1 MRTFQRTLPAFALV
15 AAFPAAAS
23 ADVITEWNVIAI
35 DAARSFANPNPA
47 TRAVAIGHL
56 AAYDAVN
63 AINHSGEP
71 YLPGPLA
78 VTAPA
83 SVEAAAITAFHD
95 ALVFAVPAKQ
105 AELDAAE
112 QTALGKIADGPAKTN
127 GVAVGAAAA
136 AALVTNR
143 AGDGAEAVVAYPGED
158 ALGKWRPTPTGNL
171 AANTPQ
177 WATLKPF
184 ALSAADQFDPGPPPA
199 LTSGTY
205 TTALL
210 ETKIYGALTG
220 SVRTDEQTN
229 IAKFWAQQTHLPF
242 YLIARFFA
250 AARDLS
256 VDDNARFFA
265 QLSLALADSRVA
277 VWNAKYEYGFWRPI
291 TSINSALDDGNPD
304 THPDPEGDWAPLLE
318 TPNHPEY
325 VSGHSATG
333 AAGAAVLAHWFGD
346 TNSFTV
352 TSETLPGPAFAR
364 HFSRFSDA
372 AQENADSRIYGGIH
386 YRFSNE
392 AGLELGEAV
401 AGYVLTHRLQAF
413 PPQGDGDGDGDGDG
427 GAAGASGASSD
438 GEAGAG
444 SANEAGAS
452 AGGTSNAGSGGT
464 GSGATA
470 GALTGGTGGAASSG
484 TTTGGKA
491 PASAGADG
499 EGGGSEGGSSTHSGD
514 YEDGGCSVAAPGA
527 RTAAS
532 SAILSLL
539 AAWAL
544 LRRRR

>member
-1 MRTFQRTLPAFALV
+1 MRTFQRTLTAFALV

-71 YLPGPLA
+71 YLPGPIA

-83 SVEAAAITAFHD
+83 SVEAAVITAFHD

-105 AELDAAE
+105 AELDAAR
-112 QTALGKIADGPAKTN
+112 QSALAKIADGPAKAN

-136 AALVTNR
+136 VGLVTAR
-143 AGDGAEAVVAYPGED
+143 TGDGADAVVEYPGED

-184 ALSAADQFDPGPPPA
+184 ALSSANQFDPGPPPA

-291 TSINSALDDGNPD
+291 TSINSPLDDQNPE
-304 THPDPEGDWAPLLE
+304 TSPDPEGDWAPLLE

-346 TNSFTV
+346 ANQFTV

-401 AGYVLTHRLQAF
+401 ADYVLTHRLQAF
-413 PPQGDGDGDGDGDG
+413 PAQSDGEG
-427 GAAGASGASSD
+427 GAAGASGASGD
-438 GEAGAG
+438 GEAGAE
-444 SANEAGAS
+444 NQAGAS
-452 AGGTSNAGSGGT
+452 AGGAGNSSGAGGT
-464 GSGATA
+464 GSGAAA
-470 GALTGGTGGAASSG
+470 GSLTGGTGGSASG
-484 TTTGGKA
+484 GNATTGGKA

-499 EGGGSEGGSSTHSGD
+499 EGGGAEGGSSTHSGD
-514 YEDGGCSVAAPGA
+514 DDDGGCSIAAPGA

-532 SAILSLL
+532 SALL
-539 AAWAL
+539 ALLAGWAL
-544 LRRRR
+544 VRRRRH